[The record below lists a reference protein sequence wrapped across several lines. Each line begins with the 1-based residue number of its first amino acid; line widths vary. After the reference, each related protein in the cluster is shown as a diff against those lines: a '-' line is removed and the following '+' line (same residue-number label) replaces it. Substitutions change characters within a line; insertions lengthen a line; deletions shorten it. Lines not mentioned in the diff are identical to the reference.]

1 MMFGKKNDYPNHLK
15 MELMSSEMKLREER
29 PDQARDDH
37 RSRFIVH
44 LALLLIL
51 LWILSRILLRL

>member
-1 MMFGKKNDYPNHLK
+1 MFRGKDDQNHLK
-15 MELMSSEMKLREER
+15 MEVASSDMKLREER
-29 PDQARDDH
+29 PDQAREDH
-37 RSRFIVH
+37 RGRFIVH

>member
-1 MMFGKKNDYPNHLK
+1 MFKGRNEPNHLK
-15 MELMSSEMKLREER
+15 MEVVSSEMKLREEQ
-29 PDQARDDH
+29 PEQAREDH